1 MAHPEMKYL
10 GCVPVTDIGESFTQA
25 AVELLIVKLQ
35 RLQKKMVDKVV
46 EKKYGSRLSEASPM
60 YQKVAQKLANSE
72 MDCTQ
77 GDAVFVVID
86 KVDLVLIEPKNDART
101 KISMHDI
108 LSLTLLPPREGDDL
122 VFFSFIQEED
132 QNRLQCHILKAT
144 PAVAEQCR
152 VSLST
157 AVRQAAE
164 SERQTKGVLG
174 KASGMA
180 ADTDKNRITFGV
192 GLHKKSS
199 IRVSDGLRRKGTVN
213 LKGKSGAEVKRRSS
227 TYGNTFASFGAPMP
241 PAAAPESAA
250 VTSPLTDED
259 DLLDGIDDDVFGQED
274 ILDEEGAE
282 GFGDDD
288 LDLDLDQFGFD
299 GVQED
304 DGC

>member
-1 MAHPEMKYL
+1 
-10 GCVPVTDIGESFTQA
+10 
-25 AVELLIVKLQ
+25 
-35 RLQKKMVDKVV
+35 
-46 EKKYGSRLSEASPM
+46 
-60 YQKVAQKLANSE
+60 
-72 MDCTQ
+72 
-77 GDAVFVVID
+77 
-86 KVDLVLIEPKNDART
+86 
-101 KISMHDI
+101 MHDI

-164 SERQTKGVLG
+164 SERQAKGVLG

-241 PAAAPESAA
+241 PAAAVAA
-250 VTSPLTDED
+250 VSAHLSGVPEIAGLLAAPLSPAP
-259 DLLDGIDDDVFGQED
+259 DLF
-274 ILDEEGAE
+274 
-282 GFGDDD
+282 
-288 LDLDLDQFGFD
+288 
-299 GVQED
+299 VQLVCLMWLQL
-304 DGC
+304 GR